1 MATGPRRNWGRRGP
15 HLFHKSTG
23 FVANLACP
31 TRPVCSY
38 TLGRISVV
46 WIRSGGTAVQ
56 TAQPRDLG
64 ALVLV
69 VGMLVI
75 LLLVTLMF
83 GSPAAA
89 VR

>member
-1 MATGPRRNWGRRGP
+1 M
-15 HLFHKSTG
+15 
-23 FVANLACP
+23 
-31 TRPVCSY
+31 
-38 TLGRISVV
+38 

-69 VGMLVI
+69 VAMLVI